1 MDDDIDTLEVL
12 LNQSL
17 IKTKISALPRDQA
30 YKQGRRLLQDLLS
43 IARFGTPAIAPIET
57 PFNSNQDDRNH
68 GGETG
73 PDQQTVQLS
82 ERQGTDILDMLL
94 GQACKVYHFASL
106 SLDDIFDQVP
116 PPNQLCLIVTM
127 MLLAQKSN
135 SEIASL
141 IVQEEPFD
149 PLTMFQRWIL
159 RTRVAGAEPLGLDL
173 GESNYHAVALQEK
186 LTGLAKLPESPRI
199 LCLQCQISS
208 ELGQYYCW
216 NGQYEEAIK
225 CLDQCQKVHRQHST
239 LQADDLRCHLNLVRI
254 EALSKLARLAVGTP
268 LETPKDNMLNRVK
281 ALEMKEQHDVLAD
294 EFFMDNKARKLPY
307 AWRQCTL
314 RAVLKRGDMENGTFL
329 AIANALYQL
338 GEPSQMMLAIPIQV
352 LQFLRTIVFE
362 GGHEADAYL
371 CSSIFEDIMKAIADA
386 EAAQISDINKR
397 KIKGFVTKFCA
408 SVNHVLCYEAAWT
421 LGLLVPNPSDWSKI
435 WQVYSYILVR
445 EAPPQITNSITDGMS
460 EDEILARILEL
471 MDPDDIE
478 RYLLSK
484 ELPPLTC
491 SLTVLALSA
500 QANDRNQ
507 FLERVRFLQSA
518 ARFLEKHEAKYLV
531 MFKQI
536 EYKLQEFTA
545 MSKLGIL
552 AMEHEERRE
561 ARTMA
566 RLEHKINASL
576 QAQASVRVEKNEN
589 AMEVDG
595 GETHTAAQDG
605 VSLADEDQARE
616 QEKTRE
622 ICDLLKQFLESYGV
636 LEQDLQLRCLA
647 ICINGKQWEFLS
659 GYCRAAVAVVDRN
672 AHPEI
677 CQVYNILVPLAEIM
691 SISQNLGVDFK
702 DITSAYC
709 LDALVSTNM
718 ADILNVLRLA
728 SWDLI
733 HGLLPVATRP
743 PPSPLSSGP
752 GGGGYRWRQGSVQHD
767 THNQQGAR
775 MEDDPATSEGQDHGH
790 AAILKLF
797 GMMRLRGIVDVFGAL
812 VAGALTSILP
822 PKEKLTLS
830 EFGYHALFT
839 TTLEST
845 SSWTD
850 DRIKSIVALSNGDSA
865 RAIRGVPGAV
875 VRFIRMLTQLYE
887 RQIQFETNTLTT
899 KLRIEADARAKA
911 APLANID
918 QLRSGS
924 SATPLFSTKATASL
938 VRYSLCLTDIYY
950 LEGKHQDALAS
961 FLNACMMC
969 SKGFA
974 DAERLKRRVWSAYNN
989 GLSLSSAVTPA
1000 TQTILPSQGGPLPGA
1015 EIMGVQSFQSLT
1027 SLSNMGGA
1035 HPANGLLPTAV
1046 GLGLSSPSPADGNGS
1061 FNMPATMPQT
1071 PTVPSQQLMPG
1082 PIPPYNAP
1090 GSQPSTFALR
1100 AIECCIQLNEPLAG
1114 VLMYQFL
1121 PRIDYAQVYAVIR
1134 NAYEKGLLVAS
1145 GAPSTV
1151 SSKITPMPPHAMN
1164 SGPTMTPPMLH
1175 PGSHV
1180 PGVNPPYQQSP
1191 NGTPLVG
1198 SAASGGP
1205 SAALAASLRV
1215 YTSVS
1220 VFSPE
1225 VKKSAED
1232 KQGRRGSLLPPIS
1245 RRDALFLGPT
1255 FSLQQFLELM
1265 FDLPMLERIC
1275 HHFKSSKDE
1284 DGMMKV
1290 RTRINS
1296 NRLALDLRQ
1305 PFRDQVQ
1312 ALAQQDLLSR
1322 LWSRYAR
1329 MG

>member
-1 MDDDIDTLEVL
+1 M
-12 LNQSL
+12 
-17 IKTKISALPRDQA
+17 
-30 YKQGRRLLQDLLS
+30 LLS
-43 IARFGTPAIAPIET
+43 TAR
-57 PFNSNQDDRNH
+57 
-68 GGETG
+68 
-73 PDQQTVQLS
+73 
-82 ERQGTDILDMLL
+82 
-94 GQACKVYHFASL
+94 
-106 SLDDIFDQVP
+106 
-116 PPNQLCLIVTM
+116 
-127 MLLAQKSN
+127 KSN

-149 PLTMFQRWIL
+149 PLTMFQRWLL

-173 GESNYHAVALQEK
+173 GDSKDHAEALQQK
-186 LTGLAKLPESPRI
+186 LTGLVN
-199 LCLQCQISS
+199 ISS

-216 NGQYEEAIK
+216 NGQHEEAIK
-225 CLDQCQKVHRQHST
+225 CLDQCQKVHQQHST
-239 LQADDLRCHLNLVRI
+239 LQAEELRCHLNVIRI

-268 LETPKDNMLNRVK
+268 LEKPKDNLLNRVK
-281 ALEMKEQHDVLAD
+281 ALETNEQHDVLAD
-294 EFFMDNKARKLPY
+294 EFFKDNKARSLPY
-307 AWRQCTL
+307 AWRQCAL
-314 RAVLKRGDMENGTFL
+314 RSVLKRGDMENGTFL

-338 GEPSQMMLAIPIQV
+338 GEPSQMMLAIPTQV
-352 LQFLRTIVFE
+352 IHFLRAIVFE

-371 CSSIFEDIMKAIADA
+371 CSSIFEDIMKAIAEA
-386 EAAQISDINKR
+386 EAAQMSDINKR
-397 KIKGFVTKFCA
+397 KIKGFVSKFCA
-408 SVNHVLCYEAAWT
+408 TVGHVLCYEAAWT
-421 LGLLVPNPSDWSKI
+421 LGLLVPSPSDWGKI
-435 WQVYSYILVR
+435 WQVR
-445 EAPPQITNSITDGMS
+445 EVPLQITNSTTDGMS
-460 EDEILARILEL
+460 EDEILARIFEL

-478 RYLLSK
+478 RYLLS
-484 ELPPLTC
+484 
-491 SLTVLALSA
+491 
-500 QANDRNQ
+500 
-507 FLERVRFLQSA
+507 SA

-536 EYKLQEFTA
+536 EYKLQELTA

-561 ARTMA
+561 ARTIA

-576 QAQASVRVEKNEN
+576 QAQASVRVEKVEN

-595 GETHTAAQDG
+595 ETQTAAQDAIG
-605 VSLADEDQARE
+605 LTDEEQARE

-702 DITSAYC
+702 DITSAHC

-733 HGLLPVATRP
+733 HGLLPIATRP
-743 PPSPLSSGP
+743 PPSPQPSAP
-752 GGGGYRWRQGSVQHD
+752 GGGGYRWRQGSAQHD
-767 THNQQGAR
+767 THNQPGAR
-775 MEDDPATSEGQDHGH
+775 MEDDTTTSEGQDHGH

-797 GMMRLRGIVDVFGAL
+797 GMVRLRGIVDVFGAL
-812 VAGALTSILP
+812 VAGALTSILS

-865 RAIRGVPGAV
+865 RAIRGIPGAV
-875 VRFIRMLTQLYE
+875 VRFIRLLTQLYE

-899 KLRIEADARAKA
+899 KLRIETEARAKA
-911 APLANID
+911 APIASAD
-918 QLRSGS
+918 QLRSSGS
-924 SATPLFSTKATASL
+924 NATPLFSTKATASL

-974 DAERLKRRVWSAYNN
+974 DAERLKRRVWGAYNN
-989 GLSLSSAVTPA
+989 GFSLSSAVTPA
-1000 TQTILPSQGGPLPGA
+1000 TQTIVPSQGGPLPGPD
-1015 EIMGVQSFQSLT
+1015 IMGVQSFQSLT

-1035 HPANGLLPTAV
+1035 HPASGHAPTAV
-1046 GLGLSSPSPADGNGS
+1046 GLGLSSPSPAEGNSS
-1061 FNMPATMPQT
+1061 FNMPGTIPQT

-1082 PIPPYNAP
+1082 PIPPYNTP

-1100 AIECCIQLNEPLAG
+1100 AIECCIQLNELLAG

-1134 NAYEKGLLVAS
+1134 SAYEKGLLVAS
-1145 GAPSTV
+1145 GAPPTL
-1151 SSKITPMPPHAMN
+1151 SSKVTPMPPHSMN
-1164 SGPTMTPPMLH
+1164 PGPTMTPPMLH

-1180 PGVNPPYQQSP
+1180 PGVNPSYQQSP

-1198 SAASGGP
+1198 SVGVSGP
-1205 SAALAASLRV
+1205 SATLAASPRV

-1220 VFSPE
+1220 VFTPE
-1225 VKKSAED
+1225 FKKSSED

-1245 RRDALFLGPT
+1245 RRDAMGVGPT
-1255 FSLQQFLELM
+1255 FALQQFLDLM

-1275 HHFKSSKDE
+1275 HHFKASKDE
-1284 DGMMKV
+1284 EGMLKV
-1290 RTRINS
+1290 RTRINN

>member
-30 YKQGRRLLQDLLS
+30 YRQGRRLLQDLLS
-43 IARFGTPAIAPIET
+43 IARFGTPAIVPIET

-68 GGETG
+68 GEDTG
-73 PDQQTVQLS
+73 PAQQTMQLS
-82 ERQGTDILDMLL
+82 ERQGT
-94 GQACKVYHFASL
+94 
-106 SLDDIFDQVP
+106 
-116 PPNQLCLIVTM
+116 
-127 MLLAQKSN
+127 KSN

-173 GESNYHAVALQEK
+173 GDSKYHAEALQEK
-186 LTGLAKLPESPRI
+186 LAGLVKQPESPRI
-199 LCLQCQISS
+199 LCIQCQISS

-216 NGQYEEAIK
+216 NGQHEQAIK
-225 CLDQCQKVHRQHST
+225 CLDQCQEVHRQHSA
-239 LQADDLRCHLNLVRI
+239 LQMDDLRCHLNLIRI

-268 LETPKDNMLNRVK
+268 LTTTKDNLLNRVK
-281 ALEMKEQHDVLAD
+281 ALETNEQHEDLAD
-294 EFFMDNKARKLPY
+294 EFFKDNKARNLPY

-314 RAVLKRGDMENGTFL
+314 RCLLKRGDMENGTFI

-338 GEPSQMMLAIPIQV
+338 GEPSQMMLAIPTQV
-352 LQFLRTIVFE
+352 LHFLRAIVFE

-397 KIKGFVTKFCA
+397 RIKAFVSKFCA
-408 SVNHVLCYEAAWT
+408 TVGHVLCYEAAWT

-445 EAPPQITNSITDGMS
+445 EAPLQITHNTIDAMS

-478 RYLLSK
+478 RYLLAK

-491 SLTVLALSA
+491 SLIVLALSA

-561 ARTMA
+561 ARTIA

-576 QAQASVRVEKNEN
+576 LAQANVRVEKNEN

-595 GETHTAAQDG
+595 ETHTAVQDG
-605 VSLADEDQARE
+605 LGLTDEEQARE

-702 DITSAYC
+702 DITSASC

-733 HGLLPVATRP
+733 HGLLPIATRP
-743 PPSPLSSGP
+743 PPSPLPSAP

-767 THNQQGAR
+767 THNQQAVR

-797 GMMRLRGIVDVFGAL
+797 GMVRLRGIVDIFGAL

-822 PKEKLTLS
+822 PKDKLTLS

-845 SSWTD
+845 SAWSD
-850 DRIKSIVALSNGDSA
+850 DRLKSIVALSNGDSA
-865 RAIRGVPGAV
+865 RAIRGIPGAV
-875 VRFIRMLTQLYE
+875 VRFIRLLTQLYE

-899 KLRIEADARAKA
+899 KLRIETDARAKA
-911 APLANID
+911 APLAGAD
-918 QLRSGS
+918 HLRSGS
-924 SATPLFSTKATASL
+924 SGSNATPLFSTKAAASL
-938 VRYSLCLTDIYY
+938 VRYSLCLIDIYY

-989 GLSLSSAVTPA
+989 GFSLSSAVTPA
-1000 TQTILPSQGGPLPGA
+1000 TQTIVPSQGGPLPGA
-1015 EIMGVQSFQSLT
+1015 EILGVQSFQSLT

-1035 HPANGLLPTAV
+1035 HPVNGHVATAV
-1046 GLGLSSPSPADGNGS
+1046 GLGLSSPSPADGSGS
-1061 FNMPATMPQT
+1061 FNVPGATPLT
-1071 PTVPSQQLMPG
+1071 PTVPSQQLMPV
-1082 PIPPYNAP
+1082 PITPYNAQ

-1145 GAPSTV
+1145 GAPSTIP
-1151 SSKITPMPPHAMN
+1151 SKVAPMPPHSMN
-1164 SGPTMTPPMLH
+1164 PGSTMTPPMLH

-1198 SAASGGP
+1198 SVGSSGP
-1205 SAALAASLRV
+1205 SAALVASPRV
-1215 YTSVS
+1215 YNSVT
-1220 VFSPE
+1220 VFTPE
-1225 VKKSAED
+1225 FKKSAED

-1245 RRDALFLGPT
+1245 RRDAIALGPT
-1255 FSLQQFLELM
+1255 FSLQQFLDLM

-1275 HHFKSSKDE
+1275 HHFKASKDE

-1290 RTRINS
+1290 RTRINN

>member
-1 MDDDIDTLEVL
+1 MDNDIDTLEVL

-43 IARFGTPAIAPIET
+43 IARFGTPAIVPIET
-57 PFNSNQDDRNH
+57 PFNSNSDDRNH
-68 GGETG
+68 GDDIG
-73 PDQQTVQLS
+73 QQTMQLS
-82 ERQGTDILDMLL
+82 ERQDMLL
-94 GQACKVYHFASL
+94 GQACKVYHYASL
-106 SLDDIFDQVP
+106 SLDDIFGQVP
-116 PPNQLCLIVTM
+116 PPNQLCLIITM

-141 IVQEEPFD
+141 IVQEPPFD

-173 GESNYHAVALQEK
+173 GESKYHAEALQEK
-186 LTGLAKLPESPRI
+186 LAGLSKLPESPRI
-199 LCLQCQISS
+199 LCIQCQISS

-216 NGQYEEAIK
+216 NGQHEEAIK
-225 CLDQCQKVHRQHST
+225 CLDQCQEVHRKHST
-239 LQADDLRCHLNLVRI
+239 LQANNIRCHLNLIRI
-254 EALSKLARLAVGTP
+254 EALSKLARLAAGTA
-268 LETPKDNMLNRVK
+268 LEAPKDNLLNRVK
-281 ALEMKEQHDVLAD
+281 ALEIEEQHDVLVD
-294 EFFMDNKARKLPY
+294 EFFMDNKARSLPY

-314 RAVLKRGDMENGTFL
+314 RSVLNRGDMENSTFL

-338 GEPSQMMLAIPIQV
+338 GEPSQMMLAIPSQV
-352 LQFLRTIVFE
+352 LHFLRTIVFE

-371 CSSIFEDIMKAIADA
+371 CSSIFEDIMKAIAEA
-386 EAAQISDINKR
+386 EAAQTSDINRR
-397 KIKGFVTKFCA
+397 KIKGFVTKLCA
-408 SVNHVLCYEAAWT
+408 SVGHVLCYEAAWT
-421 LGLLVPNPSDWSKI
+421 SGLLLPNPSDWSKI
-435 WQVYSYILVR
+435 WQAYSYILVR
-445 EAPPQITNSITDGMS
+445 EGPLLITNSTTDGMS

-484 ELPPLTC
+484 ELPHLTC

-500 QANDRNQ
+500 QANDRSQ

-561 ARTMA
+561 ARTIA

-576 QAQASVRVEKNEN
+576 QAQASVRAEKNEN

-595 GETHTAAQDG
+595 ETHTMVQDNLG
-605 VSLADEDQARE
+605 LTDEDQARE

-622 ICDLLKQFLESYGV
+622 ICDLLKLFLESYGV

-702 DITSAYC
+702 DITSAAC

-733 HGLLPVATRP
+733 HGLLPIATRP
-743 PPSPLSSGP
+743 PPSPLASAP
-752 GGGGYRWRQGSVQHD
+752 GGGGHRWRQGSVQHD
-767 THNQQGAR
+767 THNQLGAR
-775 MEDDPATSEGQDHGH
+775 MEDEPATSEGQDHGH

-797 GMMRLRGIVDVFGAL
+797 GMVRLRGIVDVFGAL
-812 VAGALTSILP
+812 VAGALTSILS

-865 RAIRGVPGAV
+865 RAIRGIPGAV
-875 VRFIRMLTQLYE
+875 VRFVRLLTQLYE

-899 KLRIEADARAKA
+899 KLRIETDARTKTTS
-911 APLANID
+911 LAGVD
-918 QLRSGS
+918 PLRSGS
-924 SATPLFSTKATASL
+924 SGSNATPLFSTKATASL

-989 GLSLSSAVTPA
+989 GFSLSSAVTPA

-1015 EIMGVQSFQSLT
+1015 EVMGVQSFQSLT
-1027 SLSNMGGA
+1027 SLANMGGA
-1035 HPANGLLPTAV
+1035 HPANGLAPTAV
-1046 GLGLSSPSPADGNGS
+1046 GLGLSSPSPGDGSGA
-1061 FNMPATMPQT
+1061 FNMPGTMPQT

-1082 PIPPYNAP
+1082 LMAPYNAP

-1100 AIECCIQLNEPLAG
+1100 AIECCIQLNESLAG

-1134 NAYEKGLLVAS
+1134 NAYERGLLVAS
-1145 GAPSTV
+1145 GAPPTI
-1151 SSKITPMPPHAMN
+1151 SSRVTPMPPHSAMN
-1164 SGPTMTPPMLH
+1164 PGPTMTPPMLH

-1180 PGVNPPYQQSP
+1180 PGVNPGYQQSP
-1191 NGTPLVG
+1191 NGTPLMG
-1198 SAASGGP
+1198 SAAGVIGGLP
-1205 SAALAASLRV
+1205 VALTVSPRV

-1220 VFSPE
+1220 VFTPDL
-1225 VKKSAED
+1225 KKPAED
-1232 KQGRRGSLLPPIS
+1232 SKQGRRGSLLPPIS
-1245 RRDALFLGPT
+1245 RRDAIVLGPT
-1255 FSLQQFLELM
+1255 FALQQFLELM

-1275 HHFKSSKDE
+1275 HHFKTGKDE
-1284 DGMMKV
+1284 EGMMKV

-1305 PFRDQVQ
+1305 PFREQVQ

>member
-1 MDDDIDTLEVL
+1 MDNDIDTLEVL

-43 IARFGTPAIAPIET
+43 IARFGTPAIVPIET
-57 PFNSNQDDRNH
+57 PFNSNHDDPSH
-68 GGETG
+68 GDDTG
-73 PDQQTVQLS
+73 QQTMQLS
-82 ERQGTDILDMLL
+82 ERQGTRYSDMLL
-94 GQACKVYHFASL
+94 GQACKVYHYASL
-106 SLDDIFDQVP
+106 TLDDIFDQVP
-116 PPNQLCLIVTM
+116 PPNQLCLVITM
-127 MLLAQKSN
+127 MLLVQKSN

-141 IVQEEPFD
+141 IVQEPPFD

-173 GESNYHAVALQEK
+173 GDSKYHAEALQEK
-186 LTGLAKLPESPRI
+186 LAGLSKLPESPRI
-199 LCLQCQISS
+199 LCIQCQISS

-216 NGQYEEAIK
+216 NGQHEEAIK
-225 CLDQCQKVHRQHST
+225 CLSQCQEVHRQHST
-239 LQADDLRCHLNLVRI
+239 LEADDVRCHLNLVRI

-268 LETPKDNMLNRVK
+268 LEAPKDNLLNRVK
-281 ALEMKEQHDVLAD
+281 ALEIQEQHDVLVD
-294 EFFMDNKARKLPY
+294 EFFLDNKARNLPY

-314 RAVLKRGDMENGTFL
+314 RSVLNRGDMENGTFL

-338 GEPSQMMLAIPIQV
+338 AEPSQMMLSIPTQV
-352 LQFLRTIVFE
+352 LHFLRTIIFE

-371 CSSIFEDIMKAIADA
+371 CSSIFEDIMKVIADA
-386 EAAQISDINKR
+386 EAAQMGDSNKR

-408 SVNHVLCYEAAWT
+408 SVGHVLCYEAAWT
-421 LGLLVPNPSDWSKI
+421 SGLLLPNSSDWSRI
-435 WQVYSYILVR
+435 WQAYSYILVR
-445 EAPPQITNSITDGMS
+445 EGPLLITNSTTDGMS

-484 ELPPLTC
+484 DLPHLTC

-561 ARTMA
+561 ARTIA
-566 RLEHKINASL
+566 RLEHKIHASL
-576 QAQASVRVEKNEN
+576 LAQASVRAEKNED

-595 GETHTAAQDG
+595 ETLTTVQDNLG
-605 VSLADEDQARE
+605 LTDEEQARE

-702 DITSAYC
+702 DITSAHC

-733 HGLLPVATRP
+733 HGLLPIATRP
-743 PPSPLSSGP
+743 PP
-752 GGGGYRWRQGSVQHD
+752 
-767 THNQQGAR
+767 R
-775 MEDDPATSEGQDHGH
+775 MEDDPASSEGQDHGH

-797 GMMRLRGIVDVFGAL
+797 GMVRLRGIVDIFGAL
-812 VAGALTSILP
+812 VAGTLTSILP

-865 RAIRGVPGAV
+865 RAIRGIPGAV
-875 VRFIRMLTQLYE
+875 VRFVRLLTQLYE

-899 KLRIEADARAKA
+899 KLKIETDARAKA
-911 APLANID
+911 ASLAGVD
-918 QLRSGS
+918 PLRSGS
-924 SATPLFSTKATASL
+924 SGSNATPLFSTKAAASL

-989 GLSLSSAVTPA
+989 GFSLSSAVTPA

-1015 EIMGVQSFQSLT
+1015 EVMGVQSFQSLT

-1035 HPANGLLPTAV
+1035 HPANGHPPTAV
-1046 GLGLSSPSPADGNGS
+1046 GLGLSSPSPGDGNGS
-1061 FNMPATMPQT
+1061 FNMPGTMSPT
-1071 PTVPSQQLMPG
+1071 PIVPSQQLMPG
-1082 PIPPYNAP
+1082 PMAPYNAP

-1100 AIECCIQLNEPLAG
+1100 AIECCIQLNESLAG

-1134 NAYEKGLLVAS
+1134 SAYEKGLLVAS
-1145 GAPSTV
+1145 GAPPTI
-1151 SSKITPMPPHAMN
+1151 SSRVTSMPPLSMN
-1164 SGPTMTPPMLH
+1164 AGPTLTPPMLH
-1175 PGSHV
+1175 PGPHV
-1180 PGVNPPYQQSP
+1180 PGMNPAYQQSP
-1191 NGTPLVG
+1191 NGTPLMG
-1198 SAASGGP
+1198 SAGVSGP
-1205 SAALAASLRV
+1205 PAAAAAAAAAAALAASPRV

-1220 VFSPE
+1220 VFTPE
-1225 VKKSAED
+1225 FKKSAED
-1232 KQGRRGSLLPPIS
+1232 TKPGRRGSLLPPIS
-1245 RRDALFLGPT
+1245 RRDAVALDPAFT
-1255 FSLQQFLELM
+1255 LQQFLELM
-1265 FDLPMLERIC
+1265 FDLPMLERTC
-1275 HHFKSSKDE
+1275 HHFKTGKDE
-1284 DGMMKV
+1284 EGMMKV